1 MNSDSKIES
10 HAYVVNKSMNNDR
23 PYKDKRTNLKCHHCH
38 NIGHSIGRCWILHL
52 ELKLN
57 FEKKKRSQRDYETKG
72 HVAATYFTNSPSS
85 NFENFSTNIFALF
98 NDFASY
104 LKEKGDTAITTFAS
118 DFVALL
124 GKFMGFLASS
134 THLS

>member
-10 HAYVVNKSMNNDR
+10 HAYVVNRSMNNDR
-23 PYKDKRTNLKCHHCH
+23 PYKGKQTDLKCHHCH

-57 FEKKKRSQRDYETKG
+57 FEKEKRSQRGYETKG
-72 HVAATYFTNSPSS
+72 YVVATYFTNSPSS
-85 NFENFSTNIFALF
+85 NFENFSTNLFALF

-104 LKEKGDTAITTFAS
+104 LKEKGDTAMTTSAS
-118 DFVALL
+118 DSVALL
-124 GKFMGFLASS
+124 GKFMGFLASFA
-134 THLS
+134 HLS